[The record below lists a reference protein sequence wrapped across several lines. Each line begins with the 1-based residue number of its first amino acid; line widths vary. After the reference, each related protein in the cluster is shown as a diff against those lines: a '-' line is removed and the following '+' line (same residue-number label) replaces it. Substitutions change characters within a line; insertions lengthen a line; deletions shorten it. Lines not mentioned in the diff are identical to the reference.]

1 MYKETD
7 ATSTDYDYEY
17 NGKRYVETEE
27 ASEADIIVTN
37 PPFSLMKEY
46 IPMLMKSGKQF
57 LVLGNMNHIT
67 FKEIFH
73 YFIENKIW
81 LGYTSGHFWF
91 KVPEYYEEKKT
102 DFRIGDDWEIY
113 VGLLIWK

>member
-1 MYKETD
+1 ML
-7 ATSTDYDYEY
+7 
-17 NGKRYVETEE
+17 NGDGDFRGDESQIALE
-27 ASEADIIVTN
+27 EADIIVTN

-46 IPMLMKSGKQF
+46 IPLLMNSGKQF

-81 LGYTSGHFWF
+81 LGYTSGIFGSRF
-91 KVPEYYEEKKT
+91 LNIMKRKEPILKLMKM
-102 DFRIGDDWEIY
+102 DKSGDDWEIY